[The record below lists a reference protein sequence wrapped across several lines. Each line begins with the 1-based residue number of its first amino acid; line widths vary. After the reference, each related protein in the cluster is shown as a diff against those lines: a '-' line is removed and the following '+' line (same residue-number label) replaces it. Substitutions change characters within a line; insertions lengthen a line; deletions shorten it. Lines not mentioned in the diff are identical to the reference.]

1 MRIEVSLSG
10 KRKLPG
16 MSPSTTASFCRSST
30 ASMRSLQADADAA
43 GADDGAGCRPLI
55 WSSAQ
60 RLELI
65 AQRLKV
71 LGRLRL
77 RRQGQ
82 AAQAG
87 GQQGEQERVGFHGYS
102 GQRLVVEIFRTY
114 DFRPCDFRP
123 CDR

>member
-16 MSPSTTASFCRSST
+16 MSPSTTASFFRSST
-30 ASMRSLQADADAA
+30 ASMRSLQAEPDAA
-43 GADDGAGCRPLI
+43 GGGGVGGVDVVELGTEGF
-55 WSSAQ
+55 
-60 RLELI
+60 ELI

-71 LGRLRL
+71 RGRLRL

-114 DFRPCDFRP
+114 DFRPCAFRP